1 MEVKTKRR
9 LICIGLGI
17 LVVQAGCSDAG
28 NDRSYSEIVPD
39 TEASPKAVQ
48 QDHADHGASLHWHGP
63 AGWETGPA
71 SGIRLASFQIDSETL
86 CTIVSLEASA
96 GDLEANVIRWLGQVG
111 ITDPNDSD
119 LQDIMEAIETVPAQD
134 GIIFK
139 VVDLTGLTPSG
150 NSTIGSIAHLSGKT
164 LFVKLT
170 GPVEKIKALK
180 GAYLELLQSFHFILE
195 ADPHAGQDP
204 AQSAAQPATRRFA
217 PLVWAKPAT
226 WQETAGTGIRL
237 VTFHP
242 EPEDGTVCYIT
253 RVEGDVGGLE
263 RNVQWWANQ
272 LGITLA
278 GDSLAAFLTEQQTIQ
293 VNGDSYRIIDYTGLD
308 QNPDSESMIV
318 AVAFLPSSTTVVK
331 MNGTR
336 ENLST
341 HKAAFMELVNS
352 LTTTEK

>member
-1 MEVKTKRR
+1 MEAKTKRR
-9 LICIGLGI
+9 LVCILLGM
-17 LVVQAGCSDAG
+17 LVVQAGCSDAS

-39 TEASPKAVQ
+39 TEAPSKVVQ
-48 QDHADHGASLHWHGP
+48 HNRANQRASLHWHSPTGWP
-63 AGWETGPA
+63 AGPA
-71 SGIRLASFQIDSETL
+71 SGMRLASFQIDSETL
-86 CTIVSLEASA
+86 CTIVSLDASA

-119 LQDIMEAIETVPAQD
+119 LQEIMEAIETVPAQD

-170 GPVEKIKALK
+170 GPVEKIRALK
-180 GAYLELLQSFHFILE
+180 GAYLELLQSFHFIRE

-204 AQSAAQPATRRFA
+204 AQSAAQPPNNRFA

-237 VTFHP
+237 VTFNP
-242 EPEDGTVCYIT
+242 ETEDGTVCYIT
-253 RVEGDVGGLE
+253 RMEGNVGGLE
-263 RNVQWWANQ
+263 RNVQWWATQ

-278 GDSLAAFLTEQQTIQ
+278 GDSLAAFLAEQQTIQ
-293 VNGDSYRIIDYTGLD
+293 ANGVSYRIIDYTRLA
-308 QNPDSESMIV
+308 PDPDAESMIV
-318 AVAFLPSSTTVVK
+318 AVAFLSGSTTVVK

-336 ENLST
+336 ENLPAQR
-341 HKAAFMELVNS
+341 AAFMELVNS